1 MLRKYLLQKYIELE
15 GVEEILG
22 HSSFIYLRWVVS
34 YTFLLFLVY
43 VGYSVWHQANSAE
56 FIKWIA
62 GVLWLVLFFCW
73 LFSFLNLYLDCLLF
87 TKGSIIVFLRDGLL
101 QYRTEIF
108 DWSRISVVSYRQDSF
123 LDKLCN
129 KGDILIQL
137 WGIDFTFT
145 DVHSPKKSVARILF
159 LKKRYEEE
167 QGLKIEHDLA
177 NDNNRFEVL
186 VNTLWGILQE
196 YMDKNGHSG
205 QDDGF

>member
-62 GVLWLVLFFCW
+62 GVLGLVLFFCW

-145 DVHSPKKSVARILF
+145 DVHSPKKAVARILF

>member
-1 MLRKYLLQKYIELE
+1 M
-15 GVEEILG
+15 
-22 HSSFIYLRWVVS
+22 
-34 YTFLLFLVY
+34 
-43 VGYSVWHQANSAE
+43 
-56 FIKWIA
+56 
-62 GVLWLVLFFCW
+62 VLFFCW

-123 LDKLCN
+123 RDKIFN

-137 WGIDFTFT
+137 GGIDFTFT
-145 DVHSPKKSVARILF
+145 DVHSPKKAVARILF

-186 VNTLWGILQE
+186 VSTLGGILQE

>member
-22 HSSFIYLRWVVS
+22 HSSFIYLRGVVS

-62 GVLWLVLFFCW
+62 GVLGLVLFFCW

-123 LDKLCN
+123 RDKIFN

-137 WGIDFTFT
+137 GGIDFTFT
-145 DVHSPKKSVARILF
+145 DVHSPKKAVARILF

>member
-22 HSSFIYLRWVVS
+22 HSSFIYLRGVVS

-62 GVLWLVLFFCW
+62 GVLGLVLFFCW

-123 LDKLCN
+123 FDKLCN

-137 WGIDFTFT
+137 GGIDFTFT
-145 DVHSPKKSVARILF
+145 DVHSPKKAVARILF